1 MTKDKDLICKSLLAR
16 VKKNQARMAEFNTDL
31 DIYKSGGARSSSINR
46 LMSTIIFDIKRTE
59 ETFEDFIWRDNT
71 GVQVPNPDDSMMRMR
86 IVYIKKLEIGAKVF
100 RVGDE
105 IEYSPSKDRFLL
117 NDEAWIEQGELR
129 IIGFSGSKYEP
140 EIVLV
145 NENEEVGSK
154 KRLRV
159 FVLKDIA
166 DLIKSK

>member
-1 MTKDKDLICKSLLAR
+1 
-16 VKKNQARMAEFNTDL
+16 
-31 DIYKSGGARSSSINR
+31 
-46 LMSTIIFDIKRTE
+46 
-59 ETFEDFIWRDNT
+59 
-71 GVQVPNPDDSMMRMR
+71 MMRMR
-86 IVYIKKLEIGAKVF
+86 IVYIKKLEIGAKVI

>member
-1 MTKDKDLICKSLLAR
+1 MTAEKDLICESLKAR
-16 VKKNQARMAEFNTDL
+16 IGKNNTRMAEFNTDL
-31 DIYKSGGARSSSINR
+31 DIYKSGGTRSPSINR
-46 LMSTIIFDIKRTE
+46 LMSTIIFDIKRME
-59 ETFEDFIWRDNT
+59 EIFEDFIWRDNT
-71 GVQVPNPDDSMMRMR
+71 GVQVPNPDDPMMRMR

-105 IEYSPSKDRFLL
+105 IEYRPTKDKRLL
-117 NDEAWIEQGELR
+117 NDENWIEQGELR

-154 KRLRV
+154 KRVKV
-159 FVLKDIA
+159 FILKDIA
-166 DLIKSK
+166 DIIKSK